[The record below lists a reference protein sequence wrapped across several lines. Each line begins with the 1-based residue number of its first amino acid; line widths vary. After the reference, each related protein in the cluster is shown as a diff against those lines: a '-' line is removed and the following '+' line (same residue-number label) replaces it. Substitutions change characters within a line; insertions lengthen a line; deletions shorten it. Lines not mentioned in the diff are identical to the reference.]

1 MTVTGITTADAL
13 AEWLVAAR
21 KTSKSLGHGK
31 TALGESLPE
40 DEQELRSFF
49 RRRIPP
55 GSYIEVSSD
64 RSIRGWSWKVT
75 ISSWGKDQDDRL
87 VIIDLPGIPRALE
100 NLIKISHGH
109 SINGW
114 E

>member
-1 MTVTGITTADAL
+1 MTVTGVTTADAL

-21 KTSKSLGHGK
+21 KTSKSLD
-31 TALGESLPE
+31 AFSELGEPLPE

-49 RRRIPP
+49 RKRIPP
-55 GSYIEVSSD
+55 GSYVEVSAGASL
-64 RSIRGWSWKVT
+64 RGWSWKVT

-100 NLIKISHGH
+100 NLIKVSHGH